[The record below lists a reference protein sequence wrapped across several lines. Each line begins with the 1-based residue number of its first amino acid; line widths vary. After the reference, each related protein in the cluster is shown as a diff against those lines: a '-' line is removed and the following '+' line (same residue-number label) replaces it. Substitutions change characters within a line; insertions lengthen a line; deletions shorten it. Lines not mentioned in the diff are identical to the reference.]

1 MCSVVSNEHPTIHD
15 VAKLAG
21 VSKSLVSLVMRNAPQ
36 VSDARRAAVKK
47 AAEELGYRPNA
58 AAKHLVQGRTFVIGV
73 VVADLHNPFYADMVD
88 SIEEA
93 ATDADYRILI
103 GSGFR
108 SAEREAVA
116 VDTFLQLRVDGLIL
130 TGSNIPAADIEKAA
144 QSVPVVLASR
154 SAATGGVDSVVVD
167 DRAGAFM
174 AVEHLVELGHRRIA
188 HIHGG
193 DGSGALSRRA
203 GYEGAMEAAGLSQH
217 IVSQPGRHNEQG
229 GMDATRLLL
238 ASRDRPTAIFASND
252 LAAFGVLSVAKDQG
266 QRVPEDLS
274 VIGFDNTSMSRIA
287 AIDLTTI
294 DQRGSDQAAQA
305 VALLLERLDGR
316 TDPKRIV
323 VEPNLV
329 RRSTT
334 AMAR

>member
-1 MCSVVSNEHPTIHD
+1 MTSGHPTIHD

-21 VSKSLVSLVMRNAPQ
+21 VSKSLVSLVMRGAPQ

-47 AAEELGYRPNA
+47 AAAELGYRPNA

-88 SIEEA
+88 SIEQA

-103 GSGFR
+103 GSGFQ
-108 SAEREAVA
+108 SPDREAVA

-130 TGSNIPAADIEKAA
+130 TGSNIPASDIEKAA
-144 QSVPVVLASR
+144 ETVPVVLASR
-154 SAATGGVDSVVVD
+154 SSTSDAIDSVVVD
-167 DRAGAFM
+167 DRAGAM
-174 AVEHLVELGHRRIA
+174 LAVEHLIQLGHRRIA

-193 DGSGALSRRA
+193 EGSGAMARRA
-203 GYEGAMEAAGLSQH
+203 GYERAMTAAGLGKHVISE
-217 IVSQPGRHNEQG
+217 PGRHIEQG

-238 ASRDRPTAIFASND
+238 AGRHRPTAIFASND
-252 LAAFGVLSVAKDQG
+252 LAAFGALSVAKDHG
-266 QRVPEDLS
+266 LRVPEDLS
-274 VIGFDNTSMSRIA
+274 VIGFDNTSMARIA

-294 DQRGSDQAAQA
+294 DQRGADQAAHA
-305 VALLLERLDGR
+305 VSLLLERLEGR
-316 TDPKRIV
+316 TEPKRIV